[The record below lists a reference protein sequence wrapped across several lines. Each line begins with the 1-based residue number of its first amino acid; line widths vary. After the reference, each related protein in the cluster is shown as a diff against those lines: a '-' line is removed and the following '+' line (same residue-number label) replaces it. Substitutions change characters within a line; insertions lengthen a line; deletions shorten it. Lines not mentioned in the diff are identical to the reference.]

1 LWADRRSHPHGTP
14 HAAPPVGKLR
24 WDRHGTNFRKPVIK
38 LSRPGLVAEVHI
50 VKNTEAFL

>member
-1 LWADRRSHPHGTP
+1 MISREYYGLIA
-14 HAAPPVGKLR
+14 
-24 WDRHGTNFRKPVIK
+24 GTNFRKPVIK